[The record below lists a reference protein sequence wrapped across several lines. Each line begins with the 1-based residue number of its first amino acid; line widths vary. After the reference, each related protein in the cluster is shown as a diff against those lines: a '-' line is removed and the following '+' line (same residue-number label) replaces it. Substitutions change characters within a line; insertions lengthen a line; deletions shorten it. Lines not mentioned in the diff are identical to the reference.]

1 MIFVN
6 PSNGYKEQISS
17 PLSWL
22 WVLLLGP
29 VYWGIRGVWRHTTI
43 HILVICLT
51 FGLGHL
57 LYPFFTYKILRTD
70 YLRWG
75 WIPEELY
82 QTGGASSNLSQIENS
97 GTLSTAVFIPIA
109 ILSILL
115 VVSGLGVAY
124 TFFSKKMPDPYE
136 EISQIIERKMEEA
149 DAKKIAEEEA
159 AKGDSKVAKETPEVE
174 TFVTTYFEFPGTFTT
189 NLLNSRKFL
198 QVGLGVST
206 QYDDTVMGNVEGH
219 QLALRSEILNT
230 MSEFSEADVQGKA
243 GREAL
248 AIALRDSINL
258 KLVDLEDFGGIQEVH
273 FTSFVLQ

>member
-1 MIFVN
+1 MADEENNEPKKRGGLVKI
-6 PSNGYKEQISS
+6 
-17 PLSWL
+17 
-22 WVLLLGP
+22 LLF
-29 VYWGIRGVWRHTTI
+29 
-43 HILVICLT
+43 T
-51 FGLGHL
+51 FGVLALIGIGLGAGFVL
-57 LYPFFTYKILRTD
+57 F
-70 YLRWG
+70 
-75 WIPEELY
+75 
-82 QTGGASSNLSQIENS
+82 GGAQS
-97 GTLSTAVFIPIA
+97 
-109 ILSILL
+109 
-115 VVSGLGVAY
+115 
-124 TFFSKKMPDPYE
+124 DPSE
-136 EISQIIERKMEEA
+136 EIEQIIERKMEEA

-159 AKGDSKVAKETPEVE
+159 SKGDSKVVKETPEVE

-189 NLLNSRKFL
+189 NLLESRKFL

-230 MSEFSEADVQGKA
+230 MSEFSEADVQGKT